1 MSLGVRDCL
10 LVTLIEKEKMK
21 TLIKIVALALTL
33 AVATSVDAQVKSDI
47 SDLKSDKGPKGKDK
61 VTHRDGKKPSKNIGP
76 GIGPNGG
83 DILVVPLKNRFEE
96 AKKKRAEKQKDAK
109 KRGSKV
115 GGGKNSSRGKSFGK
129 LVRSDDKLAGLVKE
143 WRGKETELKKKSRA
157 LWEKLKKSDDDDV
170 IAKLRAALG
179 ELRKSH
185 GDASKKHR
193 EEIGA
198 RLKELGK
205 DGVFKNDRKK
215 LLDNER
221 KGERRRR
228 GKPGE

>member
-1 MSLGVRDCL
+1 LCLGVQDCL

-21 TLIKIVALALTL
+21 TLIKMVALAVTL
-33 AVATSVDAQVKSDI
+33 AVATSVDAQVKP
-47 SDLKSDKGPKGKDK
+47 DKGPKGKDK
-61 VTHRDGKKPSKNIGP
+61 VTHRDGKKPSKE
-76 GIGPNGG
+76 
-83 DILVVPLKNRFEE
+83 DLKKRWEA
-96 AKKKRAEKQKDAK
+96 AKKKRAEKHNDAK

-115 GGGKNSSRGKSFGK
+115 SDRKNSSRGRSFGR

-143 WRGKETELKKKSRA
+143 WRGKEAELKKKSRA
-157 LWEKLKKSDDDDV
+157 LWEKLKKSEDDDAK
-170 IAKLRAALG
+170 AKLRAALG

-185 GDASKKHR
+185 GTASKKHR

-215 LLDNER
+215 QLDNER

>member
-1 MSLGVRDCL
+1 
-10 LVTLIEKEKMK
+10 MK
-21 TLIKIVALALTL
+21 TLIKMVALAVTL
-33 AVATSVDAQVKSDI
+33 AVATSVDAQVKP
-47 SDLKSDKGPKGKDK
+47 DKGPKGKDK
-61 VTHRDGKKPSKNIGP
+61 VTHRDGKKPSKE
-76 GIGPNGG
+76 
-83 DILVVPLKNRFEE
+83 DIKKRWEA

-115 GGGKNSSRGKSFGK
+115 GGGKNSSRGKSFGR

-143 WRGKETELKKKSRA
+143 WRGKEAELKKKSRA
-157 LWEKLKKSDDDDV
+157 LWEKLKKSDDDDAK
-170 IAKLRAALG
+170 AKLRAALG

-215 LLDNER
+215 QLDNER

>member
-1 MSLGVRDCL
+1 LSLGVRDCL

-21 TLIKIVALALTL
+21 TLIKIVALAVTL
-33 AVATSVDAQVKSDI
+33 AVATSVDAQVKP
-47 SDLKSDKGPKGKDK
+47 DKGPKGKDK
-61 VTHRDGKKPSKNIGP
+61 VTHRDGKKPSKE
-76 GIGPNGG
+76 
-83 DILVVPLKNRFEE
+83 DIKKRWEA

-115 GGGKNSSRGKSFGK
+115 SERKNSPRGRSFGR

-157 LWEKLKKSDDDDV
+157 LWEKLKKSDDDDAK
-170 IAKLRAALG
+170 AKLRAALG

>member
-1 MSLGVRDCL
+1 MKRSIKYLCLEEQDCL
-10 LVTLIEKEKMK
+10 LVTLIERKKMK
-21 TLIKIVALALTL
+21 TLIKMVALAVTL
-33 AVATSVDAQVKSDI
+33 AVATSVDAQVKP
-47 SDLKSDKGPKGKDK
+47 DKGPKGKDK
-61 VTHRDGKKPSKNIGP
+61 VTHRDGKKPSKE
-76 GIGPNGG
+76 
-83 DILVVPLKNRFEE
+83 DIKKRWEA

-115 GGGKNSSRGKSFGK
+115 GGGKNSSRGKSFGR

-143 WRGKETELKKKSRA
+143 WRGKEAELKKKSRA
-157 LWEKLKKSDDDDV
+157 LWEKLKKSDDDDAK
-170 IAKLRAALG
+170 AKLRAALG

-215 LLDNER
+215 QLDNER

>member
-1 MSLGVRDCL
+1 
-10 LVTLIEKEKMK
+10 MK
-21 TLIKIVALALTL
+21 TLIKIVALAVTL
-33 AVATSVDAQVKSDI
+33 AVATSVDAQVKP
-47 SDLKSDKGPKGKDK
+47 DKGPKGKDK
-61 VTHRDGKKPSKNIGP
+61 VTHRDGKKPSKE
-76 GIGPNGG
+76 
-83 DILVVPLKNRFEE
+83 DIKKRWEA
-96 AKKKRAEKQKDAK
+96 AKKKRAAKQKDAK

-115 GGGKNSSRGKSFGK
+115 GDRKNSPRGKSFGR

-143 WRGKETELKKKSRA
+143 WRGKEAELKKKSRA
-157 LWEKLKKSDDDDV
+157 LWEKLKKSNDDDAK
-170 IAKLRAALG
+170 AKLRAALG

>member
-1 MSLGVRDCL
+1 
-10 LVTLIEKEKMK
+10 MK
-21 TLIKIVALALTL
+21 TLIKIVALAVTL
-33 AVATSVDAQVKSDI
+33 AVATSVDAQVKP
-47 SDLKSDKGPKGKDK
+47 DKGPKGKDK
-61 VTHRDGKKPSKNIGP
+61 VTHRDGKKPSKE
-76 GIGPNGG
+76 
-83 DILVVPLKNRFEE
+83 DIKKRWEA
-96 AKKKRAEKQKDAK
+96 AKKKRAGKHNDAK

-115 GGGKNSSRGKSFGK
+115 SDRKNGSRGRSFGR

-143 WRGKETELKKKSRA
+143 WRGKEAELKKKSRA
-157 LWEKLKKSDDDDV
+157 LWEKLKKSEDDDAK
-170 IAKLRAALG
+170 AKLRAALG

-185 GDASKKHR
+185 GSASKKHR

>member
-1 MSLGVRDCL
+1 MNLKNKPIKYLSLGVRDCL

-33 AVATSVDAQVKSDI
+33 AVATSVDAQVKP
-47 SDLKSDKGPKGKDK
+47 DKGPKGKDK
-61 VTHRDGKKPSKNIGP
+61 VTHRDGKKPSKE
-76 GIGPNGG
+76 
-83 DILVVPLKNRFEE
+83 DIKKRWEA
-96 AKKKRAEKQKDAK
+96 AKKKRAEKQGDAK

-115 GGGKNSSRGKSFGK
+115 SDRKNSPRGKSFGR

-143 WRGKETELKKKSRA
+143 WRGKESGLKKKSRA
-157 LWEKLKKSDDDDV
+157 LWEKYKASEDDDAK
-170 IAKLRAALG
+170 AKLRAALG

-193 EEIGA
+193 EEISA

-205 DGVFKNDRKK
+205 GGWFKNNRDKQ
-215 LLDNER
+215 LGSER
-221 KGERRRR
+221 KHGWKKR
-228 GKPGE
+228 GKGDKPGE

>member
-1 MSLGVRDCL
+1 
-10 LVTLIEKEKMK
+10 MK
-21 TLIKIVALALTL
+21 TLIKIVALAVTL
-33 AVATSVDAQVKSDI
+33 AVATSVDAQVKP
-47 SDLKSDKGPKGKDK
+47 DKGPKGKDK
-61 VTHRDGKKPSKNIGP
+61 VTHRDGKKPSKE
-76 GIGPNGG
+76 
-83 DILVVPLKNRFEE
+83 DIKKRWEA

-115 GGGKNSSRGKSFGK
+115 SERKNSPRGRSFGR

-143 WRGKETELKKKSRA
+143 WRGKEAELKKKSRA
-157 LWEKLKKSDDDDV
+157 LWEKLKKSDDDDAK
-170 IAKLRAALG
+170 AKLRAALG

>member
-1 MSLGVRDCL
+1 
-10 LVTLIEKEKMK
+10 MK

-33 AVATSVDAQVKSDI
+33 AVATSVDAQVKP
-47 SDLKSDKGPKGKDK
+47 DKGPKGKDK

-76 GIGPNGG
+76 GIGPNGE

-96 AKKKRAEKQKDAK
+96 AKKKRAEKHNDAK

-115 GGGKNSSRGKSFGK
+115 SDRKNGSKGRSFGR

-143 WRGKETELKKKSRA
+143 WRGKEAELKKKSRA
-157 LWEKLKKSDDDDV
+157 LWEKLKKSEDDDAK
-170 IAKLRAALG
+170 AKLRAALG

-185 GDASKKHR
+185 GSASKKHR

-205 DGVFKNDRKK
+205 DGLFKNNRDKQ
-215 LLDNER
+215 LDNER
-221 KGERRRR
+221 KGDRKRR
-228 GKPGE
+228 GKGNKPGE

>member
-1 MSLGVRDCL
+1 
-10 LVTLIEKEKMK
+10 MK
-21 TLIKIVALALTL
+21 TLIKVVALAVTL
-33 AVATSVDAQVKSDI
+33 AVATSVNAQVKSDI
-47 SDLKSDKGPKGKDK
+47 CVAGNTTDLKSDKGPKGKDK

-179 ELRKSH
+179 ELKKSH

>member
-1 MSLGVRDCL
+1 
-10 LVTLIEKEKMK
+10 MK
-21 TLIKIVALALTL
+21 TLIKVVALAVTL
-33 AVATSVDAQVKSDI
+33 AVATSVDAQVKP
-47 SDLKSDKGPKGKDK
+47 DKGPKGKDK
-61 VTHRDGKKPSKNIGP
+61 VTHRDGKKPSKE
-76 GIGPNGG
+76 
-83 DILVVPLKNRFEE
+83 DLKKRWEA
-96 AKKKRAEKQKDAK
+96 AKKKRAEKHNDAK

-115 GGGKNSSRGKSFGK
+115 SDRKNSSRGRSFGR

-143 WRGKETELKKKSRA
+143 WRGKEAELKKKSRA
-157 LWEKLKKSDDDDV
+157 LWEKLKKSDDDDAK
-170 IAKLRAALG
+170 AKLRAALG

>member
-1 MSLGVRDCL
+1 
-10 LVTLIEKEKMK
+10 MK
-21 TLIKIVALALTL
+21 TLIKVVALAVTL
-33 AVATSVDAQVKSDI
+33 AVATSVNAQVKSDI
-47 SDLKSDKGPKGKDK
+47 CVAGNTTDLKSDKGPKGKDK

-157 LWEKLKKSDDDDV
+157 LWEKLKKSGDDDV

-215 LLDNER
+215 QLDNER
-221 KGERRRR
+221 KGDRRRR

>member
-1 MSLGVRDCL
+1 MKTNLKYKLNKYLCLEEQDCL
-10 LVTLIEKEKMK
+10 LDTLIERKKMK
-21 TLIKIVALALTL
+21 TLIKVVALAVTL
-33 AVATSVDAQVKSDI
+33 AVATSVDAQVKP
-47 SDLKSDKGPKGKDK
+47 DKGPKGKDK
-61 VTHRDGKKPSKNIGP
+61 VTHRDGKKPSKE
-76 GIGPNGG
+76 
-83 DILVVPLKNRFEE
+83 DIKKRWEA

-115 GGGKNSSRGKSFGK
+115 SERKNSPRGRSFGR

-143 WRGKETELKKKSRA
+143 WRGKEAELKKKSRA
-157 LWEKLKKSDDDDV
+157 LWEKLKKSDDDDAK
-170 IAKLRAALG
+170 AKLRAALG

>member
-1 MSLGVRDCL
+1 MKTNLKYKLNKYLCLEEQDCL
-10 LVTLIEKEKMK
+10 LVTLIERKKMK
-21 TLIKIVALALTL
+21 TLIKVVALAVTL
-33 AVATSVDAQVKSDI
+33 AVATSVDAQVKP
-47 SDLKSDKGPKGKDK
+47 DKGPKGKDK
-61 VTHRDGKKPSKNIGP
+61 VTHRDGKKPSKE
-76 GIGPNGG
+76 
-83 DILVVPLKNRFEE
+83 DIKKRWEA

-115 GGGKNSSRGKSFGK
+115 SERKNSPRGRSFGR

-143 WRGKETELKKKSRA
+143 WRGKEAELKKKSRA
-157 LWEKLKKSDDDDV
+157 LWEKLKKSDDDDAK
-170 IAKLRAALG
+170 AKLRAALG

>member
-1 MSLGVRDCL
+1 
-10 LVTLIEKEKMK
+10 MK
-21 TLIKIVALALTL
+21 TLIKVVALAVTL
-33 AVATSVDAQVKSDI
+33 AVATSVNAQVKP
-47 SDLKSDKGPKGKDK
+47 DKGPKGKDK
-61 VTHRDGKKPSKNIGP
+61 VTHRDGKKPSKE
-76 GIGPNGG
+76 
-83 DILVVPLKNRFEE
+83 DIKKRLES
-96 AKKKRAEKQKDAK
+96 AKKKRAQKQRDAK

-115 GGGKNSSRGKSFGK
+115 SERKNSPRGRSFGR

-143 WRGKETELKKKSRA
+143 WRGKETELKKKSRV
-157 LWEKLKKSDDDDV
+157 LWEKLKKSDDNDA

-205 DGVFKNDRKK
+205 DGAFKNDRKK
-215 LLDNER
+215 QLDNER

>member
-1 MSLGVRDCL
+1 MKTNLKYKLNKYLCLEEQDCL
-10 LVTLIEKEKMK
+10 LVTLIERKKMK
-21 TLIKIVALALTL
+21 TLIKVVALAVTL
-33 AVATSVDAQVKSDI
+33 AVATSVDAQVKP
-47 SDLKSDKGPKGKDK
+47 DKGPKGKDK
-61 VTHRDGKKPSKNIGP
+61 VTHRDGKKPSKE
-76 GIGPNGG
+76 
-83 DILVVPLKNRFEE
+83 DIKKRWEA

-115 GGGKNSSRGKSFGK
+115 SERKNSPRGRSFGR

-157 LWEKLKKSDDDDV
+157 LWEKLKKSDDDDAK
-170 IAKLRAALG
+170 AKLRAALG

>member
-1 MSLGVRDCL
+1 MKRSIKYLCLEEQDCL
-10 LVTLIEKEKMK
+10 LVTLIERKKMK
-21 TLIKIVALALTL
+21 TLIKMVALAVTL
-33 AVATSVDAQVKSDI
+33 AVATSVDAQVKP
-47 SDLKSDKGPKGKDK
+47 DKGPKGKDK
-61 VTHRDGKKPSKNIGP
+61 VTHRDGKKPSKE
-76 GIGPNGG
+76 
-83 DILVVPLKNRFEE
+83 DIKKRWEA

-143 WRGKETELKKKSRA
+143 WRGKEAELKKKSRV
-157 LWEKLKKSDDDDV
+157 LWEKLKKSDDNDA

-205 DGVFKNDRKK
+205 DGAFKNDRKK
-215 LLDNER
+215 QLDNER

>member
-1 MSLGVRDCL
+1 
-10 LVTLIEKEKMK
+10 MK
-21 TLIKIVALALTL
+21 TLIKIVALAVTL
-33 AVATSVDAQVKSDI
+33 AVATSVDAQVKP
-47 SDLKSDKGPKGKDK
+47 DKGPKGKDK
-61 VTHRDGKKPSKNIGP
+61 VTHRDGKKPSKE
-76 GIGPNGG
+76 
-83 DILVVPLKNRFEE
+83 DIKKRWEA
-96 AKKKRAEKQKDAK
+96 AKKKRAEKQNDAK

-115 GGGKNSSRGKSFGK
+115 SERKNSPRGRSFGR

-143 WRGKETELKKKSRA
+143 WRGKEAELKKKSRA
-157 LWEKLKKSDDDDV
+157 LWEKLKKSDDDDAK
-170 IAKLRAALG
+170 AKLRAALG

>member
-1 MSLGVRDCL
+1 M
-10 LVTLIEKEKMK
+10 
-21 TLIKIVALALTL
+21 VALAVTL
-33 AVATSVDAQVKSDI
+33 AVATSVDAQVKP
-47 SDLKSDKGPKGKDK
+47 DKGPKGKDK
-61 VTHRDGKKPSKNIGP
+61 VTHRDGKKPSKE
-76 GIGPNGG
+76 
-83 DILVVPLKNRFEE
+83 DIKKRWEA

-115 GGGKNSSRGKSFGK
+115 GGGKNSSRGKSFGR

-143 WRGKETELKKKSRA
+143 WRGKEAELKKKSRA
-157 LWEKLKKSDDDDV
+157 LWEKLKKSDDDDAK
-170 IAKLRAALG
+170 AKLRAALG

-215 LLDNER
+215 QLDNER

>member
-1 MSLGVRDCL
+1 M
-10 LVTLIEKEKMK
+10 
-21 TLIKIVALALTL
+21 VALAVTL
-33 AVATSVDAQVKSDI
+33 AVATSVDAQVKP
-47 SDLKSDKGPKGKDK
+47 DKGPKGKDK

-83 DILVVPLKNRFEE
+83 DILVVPLKNRFEA

-143 WRGKETELKKKSRA
+143 WRGKEAELKKKSRV
-157 LWEKLKKSDDDDV
+157 LWEKLKKSDDNDA

-215 LLDNER
+215 QLDNER

>member
-1 MSLGVRDCL
+1 
-10 LVTLIEKEKMK
+10 MK
-21 TLIKIVALALTL
+21 TLIKVVALAVTL
-33 AVATSVDAQVKSDI
+33 AVATSVDAQVKP
-47 SDLKSDKGPKGKDK
+47 DKGPKGKDK
-61 VTHRDGKKPSKNIGP
+61 VTHRDGKKPSKE
-76 GIGPNGG
+76 
-83 DILVVPLKNRFEE
+83 DIKKRWEA

-115 GGGKNSSRGKSFGK
+115 SERKNSPRGRSFGR

-143 WRGKETELKKKSRA
+143 WRGKEAELKKKSRA
-157 LWEKLKKSDDDDV
+157 LWEKLKKSDDDDAK
-170 IAKLRAALG
+170 AKLRAALG

>member
-1 MSLGVRDCL
+1 
-10 LVTLIEKEKMK
+10 MK
-21 TLIKIVALALTL
+21 TLIKMVALAVTL
-33 AVATSVDAQVKSDI
+33 AVATSVDAQVKP
-47 SDLKSDKGPKGKDK
+47 DKGPKGKDK
-61 VTHRDGKKPSKNIGP
+61 VTHRDGKKPSKE
-76 GIGPNGG
+76 
-83 DILVVPLKNRFEE
+83 DLKKRWEA
-96 AKKKRAEKQKDAK
+96 AKKKRAEKHNDAK

-115 GGGKNSSRGKSFGK
+115 SDRKNSSRGRSFGR

-143 WRGKETELKKKSRA
+143 WRGKEAELKKKSRA
-157 LWEKLKKSDDDDV
+157 LWEKLKKSEDDDAK
-170 IAKLRAALG
+170 AKLRAALG

-185 GDASKKHR
+185 GTASKKHR

>member
-1 MSLGVRDCL
+1 
-10 LVTLIEKEKMK
+10 MK
-21 TLIKIVALALTL
+21 TLIKVVALAVTL
-33 AVATSVDAQVKSDI
+33 AVATSVNAQVKP
-47 SDLKSDKGPKGKDK
+47 DKGPKGKDK
-61 VTHRDGKKPSKNIGP
+61 VTHRDGKKPSKE
-76 GIGPNGG
+76 
-83 DILVVPLKNRFEE
+83 DIKKRLES
-96 AKKKRAEKQKDAK
+96 AKKKRAQKQRDAK

-115 GGGKNSSRGKSFGK
+115 SERKNSPRGRSFGR

-157 LWEKLKKSDDDDV
+157 LWEKLKKSDDDAV
-170 IAKLRAALG
+170 KAKLRAALG

-205 DGVFKNDRKK
+205 GDWVKNDRKK
-215 LLDNER
+215 QLDNER
-221 KGERRRR
+221 KGDRKRR

>member
-1 MSLGVRDCL
+1 MTKYLSLGVQDCL

-21 TLIKIVALALTL
+21 TLIKIVALAVTL
-33 AVATSVDAQVKSDI
+33 AVATSVDAQVKP
-47 SDLKSDKGPKGKDK
+47 DKGPKGKDK
-61 VTHRDGKKPSKNIGP
+61 VTHRDGKKPSKE
-76 GIGPNGG
+76 
-83 DILVVPLKNRFEE
+83 DIKKRWEA
-96 AKKKRAEKQKDAK
+96 AKKKRAEKHGDAK

-115 GGGKNSSRGKSFGK
+115 SDRKKSPRGRSFGR

-157 LWEKLKKSDDDDV
+157 LWEKLKKSEDDDAK
-170 IAKLRAALG
+170 AKLRAALG

-185 GDASKKHR
+185 GEASKKHR

-205 DGVFKNDRKK
+205 GDWFKNDRKK
-215 LLDNER
+215 QLDNER
-221 KGERRRR
+221 KGDRKRR

>member
-1 MSLGVRDCL
+1 M
-10 LVTLIEKEKMK
+10 
-21 TLIKIVALALTL
+21 VALAVTL
-33 AVATSVDAQVKSDI
+33 AVATSVDAQVKP
-47 SDLKSDKGPKGKDK
+47 DKGPKGKDK
-61 VTHRDGKKPSKNIGP
+61 VTHRDGKKPSKE
-76 GIGPNGG
+76 
-83 DILVVPLKNRFEE
+83 DIKKRWEA
-96 AKKKRAEKQKDAK
+96 AKKKRAGKHDDAK

-115 GGGKNSSRGKSFGK
+115 SDRKNSSRGRSFGR

-143 WRGKETELKKKSRA
+143 WRGKEAELKKKSRA
-157 LWEKLKKSDDDDV
+157 LWEKLKKSEDDDAK
-170 IAKLRAALG
+170 AKLRAALG

-185 GDASKKHR
+185 GTASKKHR

-215 LLDNER
+215 QLDNER